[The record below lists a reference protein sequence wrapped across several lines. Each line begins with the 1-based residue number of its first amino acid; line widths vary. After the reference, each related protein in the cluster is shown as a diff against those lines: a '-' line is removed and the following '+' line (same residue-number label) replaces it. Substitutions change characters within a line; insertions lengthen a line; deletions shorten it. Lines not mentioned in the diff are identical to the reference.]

1 MTPTVNCGLQPPPP
15 RPDGSPP
22 RLAPELLPT
31 CVYSHWMLHAALSFT
46 DGVQINVPYTRDR
59 HERSP
64 ATTSSDSETEVESL
78 PYGRDRSLLMP
89 EATSGFN
96 KRHPFLQ
103 NSSRDDSENEHPVNK
118 LRSYLCQSAGT
129 EESMVHTGPS
139 DGEQMSNYI

>member
-1 MTPTVNCGLQPPPP
+1 MSSDTDHGVEEVLVVPYVRNREEGRTSRPTTSSES
-15 RPDGSPP
+15 DID
-22 RLAPELLPT
+22 
-31 CVYSHWMLHAALSFT
+31 VYCLKES
-46 DGVQINVPYTRDR
+46 VPYTRDR

-89 EATSGFN
+89 EAPSGFN

-103 NSSRDDSENEHPVNK
+103 NSSRDDSENEHPVK
-118 LRSYLCQSAGT
+118 KFRSYLCQSAGT
-129 EESMVHTGPS
+129 EESMEHTGPS